1 MDAWE
6 IRQRQIREQEQ
17 QEQLEKQLKIKK
29 MIKVSLS
36 ATIGFILLVLLF
48 NSCERIDAGH
58 VGVKVNQYGDNKGVD
73 DVTAVTGMYSIIQ
86 LQLVFMNSLHSF
98 NTKNTKVRIHL

>member
-1 MDAWE
+1 MGYNDSWAE
-6 IRQRQIREQEQ
+6 RQAQIEKEREELKLEQ
-17 QEQLEKQLKIKK
+17 QLKFKK

-36 ATIGFILLVLLF
+36 ATIGFLLLVLLF

-73 DVTAVTGMYSIIQ
+73 DVTAVTGM
-86 LQLVFMNSLHSF
+86 VFYNPI
-98 NTKNTKVRIHL
+98 TT